1 LWSTA
6 TNWIGGS
13 VPGTSDTAVFNS
25 SATTNSSINTTASV
39 AGLDIQSGYT
49 GTVTQS
55 ASLLISGN
63 LTVSAGTL
71 AVGTQTLAVSGNST
85 VTGGTVTIGAGA
97 IGWSTAGM
105 TIGTGGVV
113 TVTGAAKITVSGN
126 WNSSAGTFTYGQSTV
141 TMTAAAGNVTMATSV
156 AGSWY
161 STRFYILNINTVN
174 KVSWISGASIY
185 APTMNITGTFEINSA
200 LTAASQKLTINDNS
214 TLSGAGVIILTSAAN
229 GATPLVLGTNTTI
242 SISRFTYAISQG
254 HTTVIVT
261 ATTYGGS
268 LSVYNN
274 NAGSAAA
281 ILGPG
286 ILTVLGNFNIY
297 HLTSG
302 SAITLN
308 NSVNNTP
315 IYVGG
320 SVDFKTGGAGN
331 GIFTSGTST
340 FTLTGTGAN
349 GKILS
354 NGSAFYNLTQNG
366 TGGTYTLQ
374 DPLVVSGNLSVAS
387 GTLAIGTNDLTVTGS
402 SNVTGGTVTI
412 GVSAGAGWS
421 TAGMTIGTGGVVTV
435 TGAAKITVSGNWD
448 SAAGVFTCGQSE
460 VWLTGSGNVRTDAN
474 YAYPFYKI
482 HMAAPG
488 MTTTLTGLV
497 YVSNTTSSSTG
508 LYWGGGTVNFN
519 GKTLNYRTGAANSL
533 DATGTTVSG
542 TGTLYLQGY
551 YNTTSVLNNL
561 NLGSVGIRLGTTD
574 SAFAISTFSL
584 TGTINTASLN
594 VQGGSVSGKG
604 AILKTNAGLSLT
616 VGTLNFANASWTN
629 KYSSFD
635 GTSGGTIN
643 AGTVSIGY
651 TAGDSRINSFTM
663 GSTIWNVSGNWINYY
678 PSLDKGTSVVNF
690 IGTGGSNT
698 ITSSGASFYNL
709 TQNGT
714 GGTYTLQD
722 PLVVSGDFT
731 LTAGTFNAG
740 SVTIMV
746 GGNWDSALGTFIRG
760 ASTIILTGTG
770 TLKSGGANY
779 LGKLQMAAS
788 GQTTTL
794 LSHIYAIPPG
804 GVTGSL
810 IWGGGAINFNG
821 YNLNMYPAA
830 ETFNGNGTTVFGG
843 GSFNVLAYYGNIVTL
858 TNLNL
863 GTTTLRLTNSSSL
876 SSSVVILSGSIACGT
891 LMVSGGSNPVSQYNV
906 TLRTA
911 ADASI
916 TCSALSIGPTSY
928 TGQGSFDGTAGGT
941 INVNGNVSLG
951 TKTYAVNLGSST
963 FNVTGNWMNTSGIVV
978 APGSS
983 VVNLKSTSS
992 AAQILSGT
1000 GSSFYNLILNGTGG
1014 TYTLQD
1020 PLVVSGNLTLTAGT
1034 LNTKSGSNYGITV
1047 GGNWANT
1054 GTFTPQWGTVTLNG
1068 TNQTISGNTT
1078 FYNLTKS
1085 VTSADTLTF
1094 TAGTTQ
1100 VISNILQ
1107 LNGTSGQLLSL
1118 RSSVPGT
1125 QWSINPQGTRTLSY
1139 LDVADSNNINIT
1151 PISMTGNYIILT
1163 DGNNVGW
1170 GILPGVPTGLVGD
1183 YGDGQIVLTWLAPG
1197 FLGDP
1202 SLTDYAIDYKPTSTS
1217 TWSIY
1222 ADSVS
1227 VSTTFTVIGL
1237 INGSAYNFRVSAINA
1252 TGQGDASNIATAT
1265 PATIPGAPTISTTT
1279 PGNTSVSVSFILTND
1294 GGSAITAYTVTSIP
1308 GGIQSIDVASP
1319 ILVSGLTNGTPYTFT
1334 MTATNAVGTG
1344 PISATSSPAVTP
1356 ATVPGE
1362 PTAVTPTAGDRQV
1375 SLSWSAPAS
1384 NGGSEITDYVI
1395 DYKINSDSVW
1405 SQVGHTESTSTAI
1418 IATGLTNGSLYDFR
1432 ISARNDM
1439 GVGNPS
1445 TPLVNS
1451 TPRTVPGQP
1460 TITSAVSGD
1469 RQVTVNFTAPNNG
1482 GAEITSYTV
1491 SSDDGGTDS
1500 NSGSTSLSHIVTGL
1514 TNGQTYTFT
1523 VVATNVAGPGL
1534 ASDPSGD
1541 VIPAGIPGIP
1551 DGLAATP
1558 GNALVN
1564 LSWAEPANNGAEIT
1578 NYVIEYKLHTD
1589 ESWTQVGHAVSPLTT
1604 ITVTDLINGSL
1615 YDFQV
1620 SAINIAGTSEVS
1632 TPPVSSTPRTVPGQP
1647 AITSV
1652 ERGNGQVTVNFT
1664 SPVSDG
1670 GSIITG
1676 YTVTSDPQGIIQ
1688 SGTTSSIIIGGLT
1701 NGTEYTF
1708 TVKATNVAGDG
1719 PASTSSS
1726 PITPATVP
1734 GKAIDVVAVAGN
1746 TQAIVTFVAP
1756 LATGGS
1762 NITGYVVTSSGG
1774 GTDSNSGSTNLSHIV
1789 TGLTNG
1795 AAYTF
1800 TVVATND
1807 VGSGL
1812 ASDAS
1817 VVITLPTIPTAPLN
1831 LAAVV
1836 KSSSIDLIWSD
1847 SASTGG
1853 SAITD
1858 YVIEYQL
1865 TTGGSWVLF
1874 NDGVSVDKFTTVTG
1888 LANNTS
1894 YDFRVSA
1901 KNIIGQS
1908 IQSNIVTATPGEPA
1922 QVFIQ
1927 GFPDLTNTSIG
1938 TNVRITNE
1946 GLIEYEY
1953 QYTWCVT
1960 DAVDN
1965 LCGDGDDVFSA
1976 SNAKLIGSHEN
1987 YDFAAIS
1994 TVPNPDNYFFHIKVL
2009 YGSQSSSAFQSFTAV
2024 ATFPDPPTSVSAVA
2038 GNAQAT
2044 VSFTIPASN
2053 GGSSITNYTVTS
2065 NPGGLTGTG
2074 FTTPIIVT
2082 GLTNGTAYTFTMTA
2096 TNIIGTGLSSSP
2108 PSNSVTPVTVPGS
2121 ITSFSASA
2129 GNKQVGLFWSAP
2141 ASNGGSVITDYVI
2154 EYKLSS
2160 DSVWTI
2166 FAEAIST
2173 ATTVVVTGLAN
2184 NLSYDF
2190 RVSAVNAVG
2199 QGPVNSTSA
2208 TSANPPSENT
2218 SRGGGSSGG
2227 YYIYPPMTIPPNAAT
2242 TTPTTPNI
2250 VPAAKVPKTIS
2261 PTTSNTKPIKNE
2273 VSITP
2278 TETSHIT
2285 PPVKQKQTPVDNS
2298 GENKTSGVPWVWIIV
2313 PSALVF
2319 FTGFIIFILRRR
2331 RMDDQEN

>member
-1 LWSTA
+1 
-6 TNWIGGS
+6 
-13 VPGTSDTAVFNS
+13 
-25 SATTNSSINTTASV
+25 
-39 AGLDIQSGYT
+39 
-49 GTVTQS
+49 
-55 ASLLISGN
+55 
-63 LTVSAGTL
+63 
-71 AVGTQTLAVSGNST
+71 
-85 VTGGTVTIGAGA
+85 
-97 IGWSTAGM
+97 
-105 TIGTGGVV
+105 
-113 TVTGAAKITVSGN
+113 
-126 WNSSAGTFTYGQSTV
+126 
-141 TMTAAAGNVTMATSV
+141 
-156 AGSWY
+156 
-161 STRFYILNINTVN
+161 
-174 KVSWISGASIY
+174 
-185 APTMNITGTFEINSA
+185 
-200 LTAASQKLTINDNS
+200 
-214 TLSGAGVIILTSAAN
+214 
-229 GATPLVLGTNTTI
+229 
-242 SISRFTYAISQG
+242 
-254 HTTVIVT
+254 
-261 ATTYGGS
+261 
-268 LSVYNN
+268 
-274 NAGSAAA
+274 
-281 ILGPG
+281 
-286 ILTVLGNFNIY
+286 
-297 HLTSG
+297 
-302 SAITLN
+302 
-308 NSVNNTP
+308 
-315 IYVGG
+315 
-320 SVDFKTGGAGN
+320 
-331 GIFTSGTST
+331 
-340 FTLTGTGAN
+340 
-349 GKILS
+349 
-354 NGSAFYNLTQNG
+354 
-366 TGGTYTLQ
+366 
-374 DPLVVSGNLSVAS
+374 
-387 GTLAIGTNDLTVTGS
+387 
-402 SNVTGGTVTI
+402 
-412 GVSAGAGWS
+412 
-421 TAGMTIGTGGVVTV
+421 
-435 TGAAKITVSGNWD
+435 
-448 SAAGVFTCGQSE
+448 
-460 VWLTGSGNVRTDAN
+460 
-474 YAYPFYKI
+474 
-482 HMAAPG
+482 
-488 MTTTLTGLV
+488 
-497 YVSNTTSSSTG
+497 
-508 LYWGGGTVNFN
+508 
-519 GKTLNYRTGAANSL
+519 
-533 DATGTTVSG
+533 
-542 TGTLYLQGY
+542 
-551 YNTTSVLNNL
+551 
-561 NLGSVGIRLGTTD
+561 
-574 SAFAISTFSL
+574 
-584 TGTINTASLN
+584 
-594 VQGGSVSGKG
+594 
-604 AILKTNAGLSLT
+604 
-616 VGTLNFANASWTN
+616 
-629 KYSSFD
+629 
-635 GTSGGTIN
+635 
-643 AGTVSIGY
+643 
-651 TAGDSRINSFTM
+651 
-663 GSTIWNVSGNWINYY
+663 
-678 PSLDKGTSVVNF
+678 
-690 IGTGGSNT
+690 
-698 ITSSGASFYNL
+698 
-709 TQNGT
+709 
-714 GGTYTLQD
+714 
-722 PLVVSGDFT
+722 
-731 LTAGTFNAG
+731 
-740 SVTIMV
+740 
-746 GGNWDSALGTFIRG
+746 
-760 ASTIILTGTG
+760 
-770 TLKSGGANY
+770 
-779 LGKLQMAAS
+779 
-788 GQTTTL
+788 
-794 LSHIYAIPPG
+794 
-804 GVTGSL
+804 
-810 IWGGGAINFNG
+810 
-821 YNLNMYPAA
+821 
-830 ETFNGNGTTVFGG
+830 
-843 GSFNVLAYYGNIVTL
+843 
-858 TNLNL
+858 
-863 GTTTLRLTNSSSL
+863 
-876 SSSVVILSGSIACGT
+876 
-891 LMVSGGSNPVSQYNV
+891 
-906 TLRTA
+906 
-911 ADASI
+911 
-916 TCSALSIGPTSY
+916 
-928 TGQGSFDGTAGGT
+928 
-941 INVNGNVSLG
+941 
-951 TKTYAVNLGSST
+951 
-963 FNVTGNWMNTSGIVV
+963 
-978 APGSS
+978 
-983 VVNLKSTSS
+983 
-992 AAQILSGT
+992 
-1000 GSSFYNLILNGTGG
+1000 
-1014 TYTLQD
+1014 
-1020 PLVVSGNLTLTAGT
+1020 
-1034 LNTKSGSNYGITV
+1034 
-1047 GGNWANT
+1047 
-1054 GTFTPQWGTVTLNG
+1054 
-1068 TNQTISGNTT
+1068 
-1078 FYNLTKS
+1078 
-1085 VTSADTLTF
+1085 
-1094 TAGTTQ
+1094 
-1100 VISNILQ
+1100 
-1107 LNGTSGQLLSL
+1107 
-1118 RSSVPGT
+1118 
-1125 QWSINPQGTRTLSY
+1125 
-1139 LDVADSNNINIT
+1139 
-1151 PISMTGNYIILT
+1151 
-1163 DGNNVGW
+1163 
-1170 GILPGVPTGLVGD
+1170 
-1183 YGDGQIVLTWLAPG
+1183 
-1197 FLGDP
+1197 
-1202 SLTDYAIDYKPTSTS
+1202 
-1217 TWSIY
+1217 
-1222 ADSVS
+1222 
-1227 VSTTFTVIGL
+1227 
-1237 INGSAYNFRVSAINA
+1237 VSAINA

-1405 SQVGHTESTSTAI
+1405 SQVGHTKSTSTAI
-1418 IATGLTNGSLYDFR
+1418 LATGLTNGSLYDFR

-1908 IQSNIVTATPGEPA
+1908 IESNIVTATPGEPA
-1922 QVFIQ
+1922 QVLIQ

-1960 DAVDN
+1960 LAVDN
-1965 LCGDGDDVFSA
+1965 LCGGGDDVFSA

-1994 TVPNPDNYFFHIKVL
+1994 TVPNPGDYFFHVKVL